1 MKCVGA
7 LCILLFFLSQET
19 LKAQNSDDFAKLR
32 LEAAEKKDLKSYAD
46 VCDYYCGIEGY
57 PEELLL
63 YADSIHQLAVRD
75 KSLDCYIK
83 CYNYV
88 SEAHFMQGDFEKGF
102 TWKLKALNLAEQKQ
116 ETKSIVTYYNDLGY
130 YNNVATRY
138 DSARYYLKRGML
150 ISENVLALSD
160 DYRTL
165 LTNYASSFLFEGQ
178 TDSALVY
185 TLRAKERSIQDK
197 DTAMLIENLN
207 QLGTIYRRK
216 KDLEN
221 SIASFEQ
228 ALHLYELLGNH
239 NAVAFIYSNIATAY
253 YEWNR
258 MADAISFSEKAVE
271 YALKSGNKRRIAA
284 CYANLGLMQVK
295 LAELRTEGID
305 TLLKALPILEEV
317 NDKKQLCNVYN
328 YLIFAYRLDG
338 KLDIAKQ
345 YLQELDKLAHELQTD
360 MERCNYYQAK
370 AAVLKDSKNYSEA
383 IVYFQKIISML
394 QSGYK
399 DTRDYDHYLQLSEC
413 YRAINNPS
421 LAYESLQQAY
431 KLRDAAFRSE
441 QTEQLS
447 DFSVKYQTKEKELEI
462 VSLRR
467 EQLEQE
473 ATTLRHRIIIGSVI
487 ALLIISLLGS
497 LYARQRQR
505 AKIALLAQAAGD
517 KERQFLELQQETEQR
532 LTRKYIDGLESERE
546 RMATELHDDVCNSL
560 LALEMNIRT
569 LSAEEDTELG
579 KQLDLLNG
587 TRERLRTLS
596 HELMPPAFQYATLD
610 EMLSDYVLHL
620 PLPAHTRAEYHSS
633 EGIDWNIVPKSIGFE
648 CYRIVQEAVNNAM
661 KYAEAACI
669 RVEMSLENN
678 QLSILVSDDGK
689 GFDKSKKTKG
699 IGLQTIRQRAATIGA
714 KVELDSAPGEG
725 TRLNINVINLIEL
738 WKRM

>member
-1 MKCVGA
+1 MKLIRVFCIISFLLLLGNLWAQGA
-7 LCILLFFLSQET
+7 
-19 LKAQNSDDFAKLR
+19 
-32 LEAAEKKDLKSYAD
+32 
-46 VCDYYCGIEGY
+46 
-57 PEELLL
+57 EELSVLRHDAAKKKNLDGYVAVCNYLYNAEIYPDTLL
-63 YADSIHQLAVRD
+63 IYADSILQIAIRD
-75 KSLDCYIK
+75 KSMNAYLESY
-83 CYNYV
+83 
-88 SEAHFMQGDFEKGF
+88 SWSGEASFMKGDYTTGF
-102 TWKLKALNLAEQKQ
+102 AWKRKALAMAEGAANWGDAMILC
-116 ETKSIVTYYNDLGY
+116 SDIGYYYN
-130 YNNVATRY
+130 VCTRY
-138 DSARYYLKRGML
+138 DSARHYFKKGML
-150 ISENVLALSD
+150 MSEKLTESSSGYL
-160 DYRTL
+160 TM

-271 YALKSGNKRRIAA
+271 YALNSGNKRRIAA

-295 LAELRTEGID
+295 VVELRTEGIS
-305 TLLKALPILEEV
+305 TLLKAIPILEEV

-328 YLIFAYRLDG
+328 YLIFAFRKDGQLDV
-338 KLDIAKQ
+338 AKQ
-345 YLQELDKLAHELQTD
+345 YLQKLDKLSHELQTD
-360 MERCNYYQAK
+360 AERYRYYQAK
-370 AAVLKDSKNYSEA
+370 AALLKDSKIYSEA
-383 IVYFQKIISML
+383 IVYYQKIISML

-413 YRAINNPS
+413 YRAINSPS

-505 AKIALLAQAAGD
+505 AKIALLAQAAGE

-569 LSAEEDTELG
+569 LSREEDAELDE
-579 KQLDLLNG
+579 QLGLLNG

-620 PLPAHTRAEYHSS
+620 PLPAHTHAEYHSS

-678 QLSILVSDDGK
+678 HLSILVSDDGK
-689 GFDKSKKTKG
+689 GFDKSKKVKG

-725 TRLNINVINLIEL
+725 TRLNINVII
-738 WKRM
+738 

>member
-1 MKCVGA
+1 MKHIGTLCV
-7 LCILLFFLSQET
+7 LLFFLPQVI
-19 LKAQNSDDFAKLR
+19 LKAHNRDELSALR
-32 LEAAEKKDLKSYAD
+32 LEASIKKDLKSYSD
-46 VCDYYCGIEGY
+46 VCDYFYTIEEH

-63 YADSIHQLAVRD
+63 YADSIRQLAVRD
-75 KSLDCYIK
+75 NSLDCYIEY
-83 CYNYV
+83 YNYT
-88 SEAHFMQGDFEKGF
+88 SEAFFMKGDFQNGF
-102 TWKLKALNLAEQKQ
+102 AWKRKALDLAERNMKI
-116 ETKSIVTYYNDLGY
+116 EHIVYCSSDLGY
-130 YNNVATRY
+130 YYNIEACY
-138 DSARYYLKRGML
+138 DSARYYIRKGILA
-150 ISENVLALSD
+150 SENVSKLSED
-160 DYRTL
+160 HRIL
-165 LTNYASSFLFEGQ
+165 LTNYASSYLYEGK

-185 TLRAKERSIQDK
+185 TLKAKECSFLDK
-197 DTAMLIENLN
+197 DTTMLIENLN
-207 QLGTIYRRK
+207 QLGSIYRRK
-216 KDLEN
+216 KNLDE
-221 SIASFEQ
+221 SIRYFEQ
-228 ALHLYELLGNH
+228 ALYYSSLQENFG
-239 NAVAFIYSNIATAY
+239 VTAFIYSNIATVY
-253 YEWNR
+253 CEWGR
-258 MADAISFSEKAVE
+258 LKDALPFSEKAVE
-271 YALKSGNKRRIAA
+271 YALKSGNKRRIGT
-284 CYANLGLMQVK
+284 CYVNLGTIQ
-295 LAELRTEGID
+295 ARQSELRTEGIN
-305 TLLKALPILEEV
+305 TLLKAIPMLEEV
-317 NDKKQLCNVYN
+317 NDRRQLCVVYD
-328 YLIFAYRLDG
+328 YLVNTYRKDGQLDV
-338 KLDIAKQ
+338 AKQ
-345 YLQELDKLAHELQTD
+345 YLQKLDKLSHELQTEA
-360 MERCNYYQAK
+360 ERYRYYQAK
-370 AAVLKDSKNYSEA
+370 AALLKDSKNYSEA
-383 IVYFQKIISML
+383 IVYYQKIISML

-413 YRAINNPS
+413 YRAINSPS

-505 AKIALLAQAAGD
+505 AKIALLAQAAGE

-569 LSAEEDTELG
+569 LSREEDAELD
-579 KQLDLLNG
+579 KQLGLLNG

-620 PLPAHTRAEYHSS
+620 PLPAHTHAEYHSS

-678 QLSILVSDDGK
+678 HLSILVSDDGK

-699 IGLQTIRQRAATIGA
+699 IGLQTIRQRAAAIGA

-725 TRLNINVINLIEL
+725 TRLNINVIIG
-738 WKRM
+738 